1 MAKIRALCRSREAIA
16 GEVCGPGKDSATD
29 AAHKISPGDE
39 DMSRIPI
46 LNVLKPNR
54 TGLRHLL
61 CACFVLLTLSAI
73 RLHAQNFQDL
83 YDFNC
88 NTGGCNPV
96 DYGYLT
102 QGKDGNLY
110 GTAAGPSNGS
120 IFMVTPTSPVTYTD
134 LYFFDG
140 ITAGTPV
147 AALTLASDGNF
158 YGTTQA
164 GGTSSLGT
172 VFRFTP
178 PSTLKVL
185 YNFTSSYP
193 ASAPVQ
199 AKDGNLYG
207 ITSGGQPYRVTL
219 PKGTVTILSSTAP
232 NQVYAPLLLASDG
245 NLYGTSRGGG
255 TSGVGT
261 VFRMSTGG
269 VFKILHNFTGVG
281 TDGAVPQGP
290 VAQGQDGN
298 LYGTTESGGTT
309 SFGTVFEIS
318 LTGTYKTLVSLDS
331 TTDGGSPA
339 AGLLAASDG
348 FFYGST
354 TVGGGDDFGTLFQAG
369 KSGIY
374 NKLFDFTGITG
385 AVLGEN
391 PFTTVMAHTN
401 GSFYGVTSYDGGVYA
416 EGTIYSLTVPN
427 PILIL
432 IVEGPIFL
440 HPGVP
445 VQIFGNNLGET
456 FSVAFGGVQAQFQPG
471 SNTYLTATVPTNA
484 IDGFVTVT
492 FPTGLQIQSAQ
503 QMHILPLITNL
514 DPTSG
519 TVGTQVGIVG
529 GGFAGAT
536 KVTFGG
542 VKATS
547 FTVATPSLIQAIVP
561 SGAKTGKVM
570 VTTPNGTAT
579 SKQTFTVN

>member
-1 MAKIRALCRSREAIA
+1 
-16 GEVCGPGKDSATD
+16 
-29 AAHKISPGDE
+29 
-39 DMSRIPI
+39 MSQTSI
-46 LNVLKPNR
+46 LNILKPTR
-54 TGLRHLL
+54 SGIRHLL
-61 CACFVLLTLSAI
+61 CACTLLVLCAGL
-73 RLHAQNFQDL
+73 LHAQNFQDL

-110 GTAAGPSNGS
+110 GTAAGPTNGS
-120 IFMVTPTSPVTYTD
+120 IFMVTPTSPASYTD

-140 ITAGTPV
+140 TTAASPT
-147 AALTLASDGNF
+147 AALTLATDGNF

-164 GGTSSLGT
+164 GGTSNLG
-172 VFRFTP
+172 VVYRFTP

-207 ITSGGQPYRVTL
+207 ITSGGQPYKVTL
-219 PKGTVTILSSTAP
+219 PKGTVTTFSTTAP

-245 NLYGTSRGGG
+245 NLYGTTRGGG

-261 VFRMSTGG
+261 VFRMTTGG
-269 VFKILHNFTGVG
+269 AFKILHDFTG
-281 TDGAVPQGP
+281 TTPDGATPQGP
-290 VAQGQDGN
+290 VVQASNG
-298 LYGTTESGGTT
+298 LFYGTTESGGTNDFGVLFEVSAT
-309 SFGTVFEIS
+309 GAYQTLYSFNPN
-318 LTGTYKTLVSLDS
+318 
-331 TTDGGSPA
+331 TDGGSPA
-339 AGLLAASDG
+339 AGLLIGPDG

-354 TVGGGDDFGTLFQAG
+354 TVGGAVDFGTLFQATHG
-369 KSGIY
+369 GSY

-391 PFTTVMAHTN
+391 PFTTLMAHTN
-401 GSFYGVTSYDGGVYA
+401 GSFYGTTSYDGGLYA
-416 EGTIYSLTVPN
+416 EGTVYSLTVPN
-427 PILIL
+427 PIFTL
-432 IVEGPIFL
+432 IVEGPIFV
-440 HPGVP
+440 HPGIP
-445 VQIFGNNLGET
+445 VEILGNNLEQT
-456 FSVAFGGVQAQFQPG
+456 FSLAFGGVQAQFQPG
-471 SNTYLTATVPTNA
+471 SDTFLTATVPDA
-484 IDGFVTVT
+484 AVDGFVTVT
-492 FPTGLQIQSAQ
+492 FPTGLQIQSQ
-503 QMHILPLITNL
+503 QAVHILPGITNL

-547 FTVATPSLIQAIVP
+547 FTVVTPAFIQAIVP
-561 SGAKTGKVM
+561 SGAKTGKVT
-570 VTTPNGTAT
+570 VTTPNGSAA